1 MKSWQVTSQ
10 QNEPIALIL
19 PKWEKIFTHYRWSAD
34 HGKPRKWCKHFPPLT
49 TMIRLFPHVDSVHR
63 NGYFSVQRLLM
74 SSLHGL
80 HRAGWHL
87 LSMAVDFCLS
97 VAPIFSSRAPKH
109 HLDPWASS
117 LITDSPCF
125 MSLLSANSLFSS
137 YWLYHTYQYCTNTP
151 SYYLRMWSRPSL
163 FVKLFSPSVTV
174 HGSHYSH

>member
-34 HGKPRKWCKHFPPLT
+34 HGKPQKWCKHFPPLT

-80 HRAGWHL
+80 HRAG
-87 LSMAVDFCLS
+87 
-97 VAPIFSSRAPKH
+97 
-109 HLDPWASS
+109 
-117 LITDSPCF
+117 
-125 MSLLSANSLFSS
+125 
-137 YWLYHTYQYCTNTP
+137 
-151 SYYLRMWSRPSL
+151 
-163 FVKLFSPSVTV
+163 
-174 HGSHYSH
+174 